1 MSRSVLQDLFLPH
14 ALLLTVVLDCDKLV
28 LVKALPGNC
37 RGATW
42 LPCAGDAFTVLL
54 STKKTVYIL
63 TVKAILF
70 LYICKLNPLN
80 IYISPALWYVS
91 YEPSLSARD
100 RHLEAYCLK
109 QIRGSFL

>member
-42 LPCAGDAFTVLL
+42 LPCAGDAFAVIL
-54 STKKTVYIL
+54 SFKAAVYIHCQGHIVSL
-63 TVKAILF
+63 YLQTEPLECLHFPAYMIYF
-70 LYICKLNPLN
+70 L
-80 IYISPALWYVS
+80 
-91 YEPSLSARD
+91 
-100 RHLEAYCLK
+100 
-109 QIRGSFL
+109 